1 MCQQLFSHHGCIR
14 FAGDELSRNPLV
26 NAQQLKTNRLLTQGD
41 VAEKLFQRIPGRI
54 QICGQGKLEFNL
66 WRPLQ
71 KYWLRFFFE
80 FFRSSCGHGGDMVR
94 QFAHQ

>member
-1 MCQQLFSHHGCIR
+1 M
-14 FAGDELSRNPLV
+14 
-26 NAQQLKTNRLLTQGD
+26 
-41 VAEKLFQRIPGRI
+41 FQRIPGRI